1 MSDLEVKIVR
11 LDPMR
16 VASTY
21 GFGTEPEGIAWDK
34 MKAFAEKNGM
44 GSGEDLRTFGFNN
57 PDPSPASPNYGY
69 EIWLEVGPE
78 LQPDD
83 DIRIQTFNGGLYGVT
98 QFKNLNKIGE
108 VWKQLV
114 RWREDSKYKIG
125 HHQWLEEL
133 LNSTDVPIEEYVFN
147 LYIPIVE

>member
-11 LDPMR
+11 LEPMR
-16 VASTY
+16 VASAY
-21 GFGTEPEGIAWDK
+21 GFGTQPETIAWEK
-34 MKAFAEKNGM
+34 MKAFTEKNALPLD
-44 GSGEDLRTFGFNN
+44 EQYHTFGFNN

-69 EIWLEVGPE
+69 EIWLGVGPE
-78 LQPDD
+78 VQPDS
-83 DIRIQTFNGGLYGVT
+83 DIRIQQFAGGLYGVT
-98 QFKNLNKIGE
+98 RFKNLNKIGE

-114 RWREDSKYKIG
+114 RWREDSKYKTG

-133 LNSTDVPIEEYVFN
+133 LTPADVPIEEYVFN